1 MSAAGYPVRTRESS
15 CGSNFLSSDE
25 VEFATADYAGGFRT
39 SEMFRKIDADGD
51 GSISKDEVLSYH
63 RKVFEMLDTTK
74 KGMVGPTDWIRKSG

>member
-1 MSAAGYPVRTRESS
+1 
-15 CGSNFLSSDE
+15 
-25 VEFATADYAGGFRT
+25 
-39 SEMFRKIDADGD
+39 MFRKIDADGD